1 MLEIKNLT
9 YTVTDPDTGKENR
22 IIDNVSL
29 TINDRFVA
37 ITGPNGGGKS
47 TLAKLIAGI
56 YKADSGQILLDGV
69 DITNM
74 TITERA
80 NAGISFAFQQPVRF
94 KGITVKD
101 LISLAAGNKISVAEA
116 CKYLSEVGL
125 CAKEYVNREVN
136 ESLSG
141 GELKRIEIAMI
152 NARGTKFSIFDEP
165 EAGIDLW
172 SFNNLIKVFEKMHER
187 THGCIMI
194 ISHQERILDIADKI
208 VVVADGKVAAYG
220 AKNDIL
226 PDLLSAQAGCK
237 FTQGGDE

>member
-1 MLEIKNLT
+1 MLEIKNLC
-9 YTVTDPDTGKENR
+9 YTVTDENGKENR
-22 IIDNVSL
+22 IIDDISL

-56 YKADSGQILLDGV
+56 YTPDSGQIILDGV

-74 TITERA
+74 SITERA
-80 NAGISFAFQQPVRF
+80 NAGVSFAFQQPVRF

-101 LISLAAGNKISVAEA
+101 LISLASGNKISVSEA

-172 SFNNLIKVFEKMHER
+172 SFNNLIKVFEKMHEK

-208 VVVADGKVAAYG
+208 VVVANGKVSAYG
-220 AKNDIL
+220 EKNHIL
-226 PDLLSAQAGCK
+226 PELLSAQAGCK
-237 FTQGGDE
+237 FTQGGVE